1 MKIRTKI
8 AAIVAAAVAA
18 SLLLTGCQLSTIF
31 GGETTSENAD
41 GSVTTTPVTVAV
53 PEPMDLSGID
63 FSQYIKLN
71 YKDIPFTVTSLP
83 ISPGEEEIDSELS
96 SILVSYGLTTLTPP
110 QKRLR
115 LGIILK

>member
-8 AAIVAAAVAA
+8 AAVVAAAVAA

-83 ISPGEEEIDSELS
+83 ISPALSISQRPRYGDTSGE
-96 SILVSYGLTTLTPP
+96 YLT
-110 QKRLR
+110 
-115 LGIILK
+115 